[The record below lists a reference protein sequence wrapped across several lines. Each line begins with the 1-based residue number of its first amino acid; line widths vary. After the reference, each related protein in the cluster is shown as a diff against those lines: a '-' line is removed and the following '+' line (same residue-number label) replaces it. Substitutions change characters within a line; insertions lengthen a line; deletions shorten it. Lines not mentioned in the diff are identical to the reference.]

1 MIMMLNE
8 KIQKIFPRFA
18 DIPEILL
25 KDIPCI
31 QTGYLL
37 NGEIHSWDGPR
48 QEVFSPVWL
57 ADDTGQAPFFIGEY
71 PLLTETEAFQALDA
85 AVDAYDHGRGMWPTL
100 SVAERIDHMERFI
113 FRMIEV
119 KDRVVRFLMWEVGKS
134 LQDSEKEF
142 DRTIKYINDTLEAL
156 KDLDRISSSFTI
168 EEDIIGQIRR
178 APMGVVLCMGPFN
191 YPLNETF
198 TTLIPALV
206 MGNTVILKPP
216 KHGALLYAPLLA
228 AFCDVFP
235 KGVINIIY
243 GEGKKMIPPLMA
255 TGKINVLGLIGTSK
269 TANALKKQHPN
280 PNRLRCVLGLEA
292 KNPAIVLKGADLD
305 LAVRECV
312 LGCLSFNGQRCTA
325 LKILFVEASIADAF
339 LERFAKAINALP
351 FGMPWQEGVFVTP
364 VAEKG
369 KTDYL
374 QELVSDAIIKGA
386 KVVNADGATTLGS
399 FFFPAVLYPVHHQM
413 RVYHEEQFGPV
424 IPVLSFDSIS
434 EPVEYMINSSYGQQ
448 VSIFGS
454 DPDQIARLIDP
465 LVNQVCRV
473 NINSQCQRGPDTFP
487 FTGRKDSAEGTL
499 SVSDALRVFSIRTLV
514 AAKKTGLNKQI
525 ITDIVRDHKSK
536 FLATDFI
543 L

>member
-1 MIMMLNE
+1 
-8 KIQKIFPRFA
+8 
-18 DIPEILL
+18 
-25 KDIPCI
+25 
-31 QTGYLL
+31 
-37 NGEIHSWDGPR
+37 
-48 QEVFSPVWL
+48 
-57 ADDTGQAPFFIGEY
+57 
-71 PLLTETEAFQALDA
+71 
-85 AVDAYDHGRGMWPTL
+85 
-100 SVAERIDHMERFI
+100 
-113 FRMIEV
+113 
-119 KDRVVRFLMWEVGKS
+119 
-134 LQDSEKEF
+134 
-142 DRTIKYINDTLEAL
+142 
-156 KDLDRISSSFTI
+156 
-168 EEDIIGQIRR
+168 
-178 APMGVVLCMGPFN
+178 
-191 YPLNETF
+191 
-198 TTLIPALV
+198 

-243 GEGKKMIPPLMA
+243 GEGRKMIPPLMA
-255 TGKINVLGLIGTSK
+255 TGKISVLGLIGTSK
-269 TANALKKQHPN
+269 TANALKKQHPH
-280 PNRLRCVLGLEA
+280 PNRLRSVLGLEA
-292 KNPAIVLKGADLD
+292 KNPAIVLQGADLD

-325 LKILFVEASIADAF
+325 LKILFVETGIIDEF
-339 LERFAKAINALP
+339 LERFATAVNALP
-351 FGMPWQEGVFVTP
+351 FGMPWQEGVCVTP

-374 QELVSDAIIKGA
+374 GELVSDAVAKGA
-386 KVVNADGATTLGS
+386 GVVNPAGGTVCGS
-399 FFFPAVLYPVHHQM
+399 FFFPAVLYPVRPDM

-424 IPVLSFDSIS
+424 IPVLSFDKI
-434 EPVEYMINSSYGQQ
+434 EAPIAYMIDSNYGQQ

-454 DPDQIARLIDP
+454 DADQIARLIDP

-514 AAKKTGLNKQI
+514 AAKQTDLNKQI
-525 ITDIVRDHKSK
+525 ITRIVRDHKSK